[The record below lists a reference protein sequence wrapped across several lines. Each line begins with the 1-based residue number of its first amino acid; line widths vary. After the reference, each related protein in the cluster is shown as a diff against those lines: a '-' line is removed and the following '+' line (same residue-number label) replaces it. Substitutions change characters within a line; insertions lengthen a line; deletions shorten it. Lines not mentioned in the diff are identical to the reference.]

1 MIYALINKDTLVH
14 ICTSKKVSC
23 QYLSQRGKFKEER
36 LMRWMDSADSLL
48 PTIKQAK
55 TIATCLHI
63 PFAGLY
69 MNPKDIPL
77 QRIPS
82 LKNMRTL
89 WGSNTEDDS
98 ALNIAV
104 VDLLMERDFLIAAN
118 QELNIPTISFSVQSP
133 KTNSPE
139 SWAISLRQQFNL
151 DLEIQYKCTSS
162 RQFYLYLRS
171 KIEEKGIFVHCFTDV
186 PLEEARGISIVD
198 TSIPI
203 IGINDS
209 DRPPAKSFS
218 IIHEL
223 VHILKRESSLCN
235 EMISKTSSNVEEVFC
250 NAVAGEL
257 LVPQKALSIIL
268 QNINLTAPYS
278 KDDIAAIAKH
288 FSVSREV
295 IIRRLLET
303 ELISEIEYQ
312 TYSEELRKE
321 LEKNREEQRN
331 ARKNG
336 NYSGIPKN
344 MSREAFDRTSPAVC
358 RNLYQGYSE
367 DIYSKLDIAHHLNID
382 QKHIDKFL
390 SEVAKWIR

>member
-1 MIYALINKDTLVH
+1 M
-14 ICTSKKVSC
+14 
-23 QYLSQRGKFKEER
+23 
-36 LMRWMDSADSLL
+36 
-48 PTIKQAK
+48 
-55 TIATCLHI
+55 
-63 PFAGLY
+63 
-69 MNPKDIPL
+69 
-77 QRIPS
+77 
-82 LKNMRTL
+82 
-89 WGSNTEDDS
+89 
-98 ALNIAV
+98 
-104 VDLLMERDFLIAAN
+104 
-118 QELNIPTISFSVQSP
+118 
-133 KTNSPE
+133 
-139 SWAISLRQQFNL
+139 
-151 DLEIQYKCTSS
+151 
-162 RQFYLYLRS
+162 
-171 KIEEKGIFVHCFTDV
+171 
-186 PLEEARGISIVD
+186 
-198 TSIPI
+198 
-203 IGINDS
+203 
-209 DRPPAKSFS
+209 
-218 IIHEL
+218 
-223 VHILKRESSLCN
+223 KRESSLCN

-303 ELISEIEYQ
+303 ERISEIEYQ

>member
-1 MIYALINKDTLVH
+1 
-14 ICTSKKVSC
+14 
-23 QYLSQRGKFKEER
+23 
-36 LMRWMDSADSLL
+36 
-48 PTIKQAK
+48 
-55 TIATCLHI
+55 
-63 PFAGLY
+63 
-69 MNPKDIPL
+69 
-77 QRIPS
+77 
-82 LKNMRTL
+82 
-89 WGSNTEDDS
+89 
-98 ALNIAV
+98 
-104 VDLLMERDFLIAAN
+104 
-118 QELNIPTISFSVQSP
+118 
-133 KTNSPE
+133 
-139 SWAISLRQQFNL
+139 
-151 DLEIQYKCTSS
+151 
-162 RQFYLYLRS
+162 
-171 KIEEKGIFVHCFTDV
+171 
-186 PLEEARGISIVD
+186 
-198 TSIPI
+198 
-203 IGINDS
+203 
-209 DRPPAKSFS
+209 
-218 IIHEL
+218 
-223 VHILKRESSLCN
+223 
-235 EMISKTSSNVEEVFC
+235 MISKTSSNVEEVFC

-321 LEKNREEQRN
+321 LEKNREEQRK